1 MATETTG
8 TEQHAEHSL
17 DDHTHGENCGH
28 QAVEHEDHV
37 DYMHGEHMHAEHD
50 GHYDEH

>member
-1 MATETTG
+1 MSTE
-8 TEQHAEHSL
+8 TEQHAEHSIEE
-17 DDHTHGENCGH
+17 HEHGENCGH